1 MGAIPSLLLAVS
13 TCFGG
18 GFEELAVGE
27 EVWGLAAGFLTGAG
41 RSPPAAGL
49 PAAGQKKAAA
59 TGVLRSSGEGEKMKG
74 VRVFRVHLPYIHQRN
89 WSDSQPLI

>member
-49 PAAGQKKAAA
+49 PAAGQKKAGRRRHCAQ
-59 TGVLRSSGEGEKMKG
+59 LRVEEKK
-74 VRVFRVHLPYIHQRN
+74 
-89 WSDSQPLI
+89 